1 MSTSPLTGT
10 LPFLLLSSLLLLAGA
25 TAPALADEQ
34 IVLPFDC
41 TVVGG
46 KVRARPSSDQA
57 YRIYGAREQKRYR
70 ACSEQNPDRCRSF
83 LVHRFTM
90 ACGPDRVAWPEFYAA
105 ISASTDGRAYFD
117 RDGLLYYRVGA
128 RFASRDP
135 DGTAYPF
142 PAPRPGGGVVQM
154 PDGFAP
160 LAGTEAIFTPLDPR
174 VAELESHP
182 RATVGGAHD
191 RRPPQTQEAPFQ
203 PVLTA
208 KPPESGA
215 SAAKPKPTAP
225 DTAAKAPQPPA
236 ARQTDSKPLE
246 TASTDKPASSASA
259 APASAAPAAD
269 AVKAPQGP
277 SASGSP
283 AVPTILNNPAA
294 KHVEEASAASKPA
307 KDTVVAAAEIA
318 SPRASGAAASDG
330 TSVKGWG
337 MSEGGVR
344 LGLPPI
350 VFAIAIAAAT
360 LGALL
365 VILRRQAAAPVAN
378 VALRVPVEP
387 VLPGFGPQ
395 APAETSGRAL
405 VLRATPEAPAAT
417 GSVAPSSGMPS
428 TRAEALALLGLSS
441 DASEA
446 VIRKVAE
453 ALRQSWHPDVA
464 ADAADR
470 AARTERLKQINV
482 AVDILLRRPAA

>member
-10 LPFLLLSSLLLLAGA
+10 LPFLLLSSLLLLAGGY
-25 TAPALADEQ
+25 APARADEQ

-117 RDGLLYYRVGA
+117 RDGLLYYRVGP
-128 RFASRDP
+128 RSASRDP

-142 PAPRPGGGVVQM
+142 PAPRPSGGVVQM

-174 VAELESHP
+174 VAELEAHP
-182 RATVGGAHD
+182 RATGGAAHD

-203 PVLTA
+203 PALTA
-208 KPPESGA
+208 KPPEPGA
-215 SAAKPKPTAP
+215 PAAKPKPSEP
-225 DTAAKAPQPPA
+225 
-236 ARQTDSKPLE
+236 DSKPLE
-246 TASTDKPASSASA
+246 TASTDKTASSASA
-259 APASAAPAAD
+259 TPASAPPAAD
-269 AVKAPQGP
+269 ALKAPQGP
-277 SASGSP
+277 AATGSP
-283 AVPTILNNPAA
+283 ALPTILNNPAA

-307 KDTVVAAAEIA
+307 KDTIVAAAEIA
-318 SPRASGAAASDG
+318 APRASDAPSADG

-337 MSEGGVR
+337 MSGGGMR

-365 VILRRQAAAPVAN
+365 IILRKQAAAPVAG

-395 APAETSGRAL
+395 APAETSGREL
-405 VLRATPEAPAAT
+405 VLRATPETPAAT
-417 GSVAPSSGMPS
+417 GAVAPSPGMPS

-464 ADAADR
+464 ADASDR